1 MLAIGDAPLST
12 ITKQKGEKTMENM
25 NMQPTTTTE
34 NMNGGMNM
42 ENKYAAFKKSTVEK
56 SLSVQVYNAIVNY
69 YREHKPESLEVLKN
83 TLSELCGV
91 LSVDVPAL
99 EIFLPALVNVTF
111 KGSQTGEGEKA
122 LHGFYKV
129 KSPSTIKKALVCK
142 VFACTAESMNVPAM
156 IEKGKGG
163 KKSDAPAWNV
173 IYAGFTAAEKKQYQ
187 VYKCKKSIAKI
198 EFDAAGKLDE
208 KFTFPTFEEW
218 RAQFAA

>member
-1 MLAIGDAPLST
+1 
-12 ITKQKGEKTMENM
+12 MENM
-25 NMQPTTTTE
+25 NMQPTTTTTE

-69 YREHKPESLEVLKN
+69 YREHKHECLEVLKN

-111 KGSQTGEGEKA
+111 KGNQTGEGEKA

-142 VFACTAESMNVPAM
+142 VFTCTAESMNVPAM
-156 IEKGKGG
+156 IEKGK
-163 KKSDAPAWNV
+163 
-173 IYAGFTAAEKKQYQ
+173 AAKNRTPPP
-187 VYKCKKSIAKI
+187 
-198 EFDAAGKLDE
+198 GM
-208 KFTFPTFEEW
+208 
-218 RAQFAA
+218 